1 MRIDFS
7 FFDERNP
14 KGREMFEKA
23 NTAYEFL
30 CSRAAKASDAPDA
43 DNIVLI
49 LRSQSILFSRYSTE
63 LGSTVYLRT
72 YQCYV
77 YFIAKS

>member
-1 MRIDFS
+1 
-7 FFDERNP
+7 
-14 KGREMFEKA
+14 MFEKA

-49 LRSQSILFSRYSTE
+49 LRAQSILFSRYSTE
-63 LGSTVYLRT
+63 LGSTLQNMRLNMLPFLGRSFSYLSSLAT
-72 YQCYV
+72 AHQ
-77 YFIAKS
+77 F

>member
-1 MRIDFS
+1 
-7 FFDERNP
+7 
-14 KGREMFEKA
+14 MFEKA

-49 LRSQSILFSRYSTE
+49 LRAQSILFSRYSTE
-63 LGSTVYLRT
+63 LGSTLQNMRLNMLPFLGLF
-72 YQCYV
+72 
-77 YFIAKS
+77 FIP

>member
-1 MRIDFS
+1 MKITEEECYVHNVTYSLS
-7 FFDERNP
+7 FNERNP

-49 LRSQSILFSRYSTE
+49 LRAQSILFSRYSTE
-63 LGSTVYLRT
+63 LVST
-72 YQCYV
+72 
-77 YFIAKS
+77 

>member
-1 MRIDFS
+1 
-7 FFDERNP
+7 
-14 KGREMFEKA
+14 MFEKC

-49 LRSQSILFSRYSTE
+49 LRAQSILFSRYSTE
-63 LGSTVYLRT
+63 LGSELRLFDC
-72 YQCYV
+72 Q
-77 YFIAKS
+77 KLKH

>member
-1 MRIDFS
+1 
-7 FFDERNP
+7 
-14 KGREMFEKA
+14 MFEKA

-63 LGSTVYLRT
+63 LGSTNINVAFL
-72 YQCYV
+72 
-77 YFIAKS
+77 

>member
-1 MRIDFS
+1 
-7 FFDERNP
+7 
-14 KGREMFEKA
+14 MFEKA

-49 LRSQSILFSRYSTE
+49 LRAQSILFSRYSTE
-63 LGSTVYLRT
+63 LGSKNINVAFL
-72 YQCYV
+72 
-77 YFIAKS
+77 